1 MSSYDTEKLK
11 VIPMPISKDYQTV
24 IYHTNMTN
32 KEGRP
37 TEQVRILM
45 APITEKEEAL
55 LDDGKAFIIHRGDL
69 SFNLSSD
76 NVFAYGEVDFHKGT
90 EDYENI
96 GYLIPYRDRVHL
108 PLHYDYDTHTC
119 KTKLKRYQTY
129 ETDNI
134 GAMAQYAHGRL
145 GKPKRVVIFKLIAKR
160 S

>member
-1 MSSYDTEKLK
+1 
-11 VIPMPISKDYQTV
+11 MPISKDYQTV

-55 LDDGKAFIIHRGDL
+55 LDKGKAFTIHRGDL
-69 SFNLSSD
+69 SFSLNSD

-96 GYLIPYRDRVHL
+96 GSLIPYRDRVHL
-108 PLHYDYDTHTC
+108 PLYYDYDTHTC
-119 KTKLKRYQTY
+119 KTPTKMYQTR
-129 ETDNI
+129 ETDDI

-145 GKPKRVVIFKLIAKR
+145 GKPDKVVIFRLIAKQW
-160 S
+160 

>member
-1 MSSYDTEKLK
+1 
-11 VIPMPISKDYQTV
+11 MPISKDYQTV

-32 KEGRP
+32 KKGRP
-37 TEQVRILM
+37 TEQVRIVM

-55 LDDGKAFIIHRGDL
+55 LDKGKAFTIHRGGL
-69 SFNLSSD
+69 SFNLSFD
-76 NVFAYGEVDFHKGT
+76 NVLAYGEVDFHNGS

-96 GYLIPYRDRVHL
+96 DELISYRDIIHL
-108 PLHYDYDTHTC
+108 PFNYDYDTHTC
-119 KTKLKRYQTY
+119 KTKTKYYQTY

-134 GAMAQYAHGRL
+134 GAMAQYAHGKL

>member
-1 MSSYDTEKLK
+1 
-11 VIPMPISKDYQTV
+11 MPISKDYQTV

-37 TEQVRILM
+37 IEQIRILM
-45 APITEKEEAL
+45 APIREKEEAL
-55 LDDGKAFIIHRGDL
+55 LDKGKAFTIHRGDL
-69 SFNLSSD
+69 SFSLNSD

-96 GYLIPYRDRVHL
+96 GSLIPYRDRVHL

-119 KTKLKRYQTY
+119 KTKIKRYQTY

-145 GKPKRVVIFKLIAKR
+145 GKPKRVVIFKLITKR

>member
-1 MSSYDTEKLK
+1 
-11 VIPMPISKDYQTV
+11 MPISKDYQTV
-24 IYHTNMTN
+24 ICHTNTTN

-45 APITEKEEAL
+45 AAITEKEEAL
-55 LDDGKAFIIHRGDL
+55 LDKGRVFTIHRGDL
-69 SFNLSSD
+69 SFNLNPD
-76 NVFAYGEVDFHKGT
+76 NVFAYGEVDFRNDS
-90 EDYENI
+90 EDYKNI
-96 GYLIPYRDRVHL
+96 DDLIPYRDIVHL

-119 KTKLKRYQTY
+119 KTKTKGYQTY

-145 GKPKRVVIFKLIAKR
+145 GKPKRVVIFKLIARK

>member
-1 MSSYDTEKLK
+1 
-11 VIPMPISKDYQTV
+11 MPISKDYQTV

-55 LDDGKAFIIHRGDL
+55 LDEGKAFTIHRGDL
-69 SFNLSSD
+69 SFNLNSD
-76 NVFAYGEVDFHKGT
+76 NVFAYGEVDFHNGSK
-90 EDYENI
+90 DYENI
-96 GYLIPYRDRVHL
+96 NELIPYRDIIHI
-108 PLHYDYDTHTC
+108 PFNYDYDTHTC
-119 KTKLKRYQTY
+119 KTKTKYYQTY